1 MVIQRKAKVIKA
13 SEILNEKI
21 RQLIALAKQQ
31 GFLTVQDIN
40 SHLPESVKKADEI
53 ENVINILENLE
64 IDILDNEEAER
75 QRQQDEVSES
85 GNISVS
91 SEESFE
97 DPVRMYLKQMGQV
110 PLLSR
115 EQEVLISKRIEKAEY
130 AAQDRLFSIAL
141 SLNFQRDLANK
152 LLQHHERFD
161 KIVVDK
167 KIESREEYY
176 QTLEKLIGQCDSI
189 GEQLNK
195 IWQEY
200 WATTEPENKEKLLA
214 RYKKYEAQL
223 KPIFKK
229 F

>member
-97 DPVRMYLKQMGQV
+97 ESVQVFAVPYSCCLIRRMHRKLCSSY
-110 PLLSR
+110 
-115 EQEVLISKRIEKAEY
+115 ISTSY
-130 AAQDRLFSIAL
+130 ADFLCR
-141 SLNFQRDLANK
+141 
-152 LLQHHERFD
+152 
-161 KIVVDK
+161 
-167 KIESREEYY
+167 
-176 QTLEKLIGQCDSI
+176 
-189 GEQLNK
+189 
-195 IWQEY
+195 
-200 WATTEPENKEKLLA
+200 
-214 RYKKYEAQL
+214 
-223 KPIFKK
+223 
-229 F
+229 